1 MGAMWRAAGPRQ
13 RALRSQAVLKEVHA
27 QERAGA
33 LGAQA
38 TDALVAN
45 KWGQHLW
52 GRCKR
57 NEL

>member
-45 KWGQHLW
+45 KWGQH
-52 GRCKR
+52 
-57 NEL
+57 